1 MKIKDKI
8 AKIVAVKDYS
18 LISGIDNNTIV
29 VTATQNLKKKNL
41 FSGAKSIMSFSD
53 LTKFASNN
61 IDNKNNLN
69 STEFRY
75 IIHKTIEETIEPE
88 RVKVY
93 QNCVPGLEEL
103 YTKLLINNISSD
115 NVNSIKFEKYTFVE
129 KDIFEIYKKVREN
142 LGKSKQRIFK
152 ESLIQE
158 ACEMLSQNNKVAF
171 VGFVFFNDI
180 QEAIIRGIESPELIF
195 INKDNDFIANE
206 LIKPLI
212 DKIGRECKVE
222 IVDQD
227 VAGDFYEIEKKI
239 FTKNIVQTKV
249 ENNVELY
256 EPFSNREEEFLFIA
270 KQISESIKQKNL
282 KPNEIETELLNYA
295 VVLTKDKNEL
305 SKTLNDAFGQYGVFI
320 PNEKGY
326 TNIKPIYYSKQE
338 FLQDKILAGK
348 KTLSYVEKVQLFEN
362 FKRIKVAGGNLQSE
376 DFPIGKFI
384 LEVYKVVAN
393 DLSIDSF
400 KTLINTQWYLN
411 KPADNVAIQDFY
423 KLEAY
428 FENLTSMEQW
438 KNEINNLIALKKQIN
453 KEVDFNKHPLFV
465 ASEKSLKYIKEYL
478 EFLDAL
484 VEKLKVD
491 GNVRSHIKHLLKT
504 FDLLNL
510 KLPDKEEQTSL
521 ETFIEILQSIES
533 SDNTE
538 MDYKYFAEHIKE
550 LIEQYS
556 WAKKMDS
563 EALRLPV
570 VNMENYTKYDY
581 VFFPMFEDNKYP
593 RILKLD
599 FPYTDNIVEII
610 KKIGLNLQKNQEM
623 AYHLKMSRHIF
634 KNVFGFVNKKIT
646 FTYTAK
652 ENGTDIGLS
661 IYANDIF
668 KTLGKTITYK
678 PINKQKK
685 QERIT
690 HRELIFKDTKIKE
703 VKLNELLGRLMC
715 PKLFYYTTNLGDQI
729 CYKDEFLLNFY
740 AKALITN
747 RVFVNLAKMGRDYEL
762 NSVFDSEI
770 ERVFNISFSEI
781 MKYFDLFSE
790 NAVKDIMI
798 TSKKSVN
805 DFIDLHIKQ
814 GKFAAKHFKF
824 KPGKEKRVKGRFAVV
839 ARPTLILVNLDNG
852 KETEFDISKNLDY
865 LVASC
870 GGKKH
875 NFQHFDEIMERL
887 EVGTK
892 LDDKMALVNFASFKV
907 NTQLNNAKYYQDG
920 VERINTL
927 VNDTPN
933 SFSNMNERVSSFC
946 RFCKMKGTC
955 KGVLIDD

>member
-1 MKIKDKI
+1 MKTKDKI
-8 AKIVAVKDYS
+8 AKIIEVKDYS
-18 LISGIDNNTIV
+18 LINGIDHDTIV
-29 VTATQNLKKKNL
+29 ITATQNLKKNSL
-41 FSGAKSIMSFSD
+41 FNGAKCIMSFAD
-53 LTKFASNN
+53 LTKHATNN
-61 IDNKNNLN
+61 IDSKNNLN

-75 IIHKTIEETIEPE
+75 IIHKTIEEIIEPK
-88 RVKVY
+88 RVKIY
-93 QNCVPGLEEL
+93 QNCVAGLEEL
-103 YTKLLINNISSD
+103 YTKLLINNISSNNID
-115 NVNSIKFEKYTFVE
+115 SIELEKYTFVE
-129 KDIFEIYKKVREN
+129 KDIFEIYKQVREK
-142 LGKSKQRIFK
+142 LVKTKQYIFK

-158 ACEMLSQNNKVAF
+158 ACEMLSQYDKVAF
-171 VGFVFFNDI
+171 VGFVFFNDM
-180 QEAIIRGIESPELIF
+180 QEAIIKGIESPKLIF
-195 INKDNDFIANE
+195 INKDNEFITNE
-206 LIKPLI
+206 LIKPLMG
-212 DKIGRECKVE
+212 KIGRECMVE
-222 IVDQD
+222 MIDQD
-227 VAGDFYEIEKKI
+227 TLGKFYEIEKNL
-239 FTKNIVQTKV
+239 FTKNMVKTKV

-270 KQISESIKQKNL
+270 KQISESIQRRNL
-282 KPNEIETELLNYA
+282 KPNEIENELLNYA

-320 PNEKGY
+320 PSEKGY
-326 TNIKPIYYSKQE
+326 TNIKPVYYSKQE
-338 FLQDKILAGK
+338 FLQDKVVAGK

-362 FKRIKVAGGNLQSE
+362 FKRIKVAGGNLQNE

-393 DLSIDSF
+393 DLTIDSF

-438 KNEINNLIALKKQIN
+438 KNEINNLIGLKKQIS
-453 KEVDFNKHPLFV
+453 KEPDFDKHPLFV
-465 ASEKSLKYIKEYL
+465 ASEKSLKYIKECL
-478 EFLDAL
+478 DFLDAL

-491 GNVRSHIKHLLKT
+491 GNVKTHIKHLLKT

-550 LIEQYS
+550 LIDQYS
-556 WAKKMDS
+556 WAKQMDS

-570 VNMENYTKYDY
+570 VNMENYTQYDY

-593 RILKLD
+593 RVLKLD
-599 FPYTDNIVEII
+599 FPYTDNIVAII
-610 KKIGLNLQKNQEM
+610 KELGLNLQKNQEM

-634 KNVFGFVNKKIT
+634 KNVFGFVNKKII
-646 FTYTAK
+646 FTYTSK
-652 ENGTDIGLS
+652 ENGTDLGLS

-678 PINKQKK
+678 PVYKQKV

-747 RVFVNLAKMGRDYEL
+747 RVFVNLSKTGKNYEL
-762 NSVFDSEI
+762 NSAFDSEV
-770 ERVFNISFSEI
+770 ERVFNISFNEI

-790 NAVKDIMI
+790 NAIKDIMI
-798 TSKKSVN
+798 TSQKSVN

-824 KPGKEKRVKGRFAVV
+824 KLGIEKRVKGRFAVV
-839 ARPTLILVNLDNG
+839 ARPTLILVNLD
-852 KETEFDISKNLDY
+852 KRTETEFDISKNLDY
-865 LVASC
+865 LVAIC

-887 EVGTK
+887 ELGTK

-907 NTQLNNAKYYQDG
+907 NTQLNNARYYQDG
-920 VERINTL
+920 VERINRL

-946 RFCKMKGTC
+946 RFCRMKGTC